1 MSPRAQF
8 VPYSDAE
15 DNDDYVNQDDSED
28 TFESLRSKL
37 QSNLS
42 DLDSIHEKMQRSLA
56 GEQSSPTFGQT
67 MKTDSQREQMKN
79 QMGRPKQQESNF
91 NPFESKIHEHA
102 EEEEDDLDTQQQMD
116 NSEFERD

>member
-1 MSPRAQF
+1 MSH
-8 VPYSDAE
+8 
-15 DNDDYVNQDDSED
+15 DDPSE
-28 TFESLRSKL
+28 TYESLRSKL

-42 DLDSIHEKMQRSLA
+42 DLDSIQEMKQRLLD

-67 MKTDSQREQMKN
+67 MKTDQQREHMKSH
-79 QMGRPKQQESNF
+79 MARPKQQDGNF